1 MFFESVELRFFRNYS
16 HVRLEF
22 HKGLNAFLGENG
34 QGKSNLLEA
43 LYFLMRGHSFRALEK
58 DSLLQRENGRTQPA
72 SVVKA
77 HVVKDELHNEVSL
90 RIQDHRKKIELN
102 NKSISRSNLWQ
113 YFPCVIFS
121 PESLSSVKGGPEQRR
136 ELVDE
141 LLLLLSPKAS
151 QLIGDYQKVL
161 KSRNRVLK
169 NMKLGEVTF
178 DQGLQLL
185 ESLNPI
191 FLNVA
196 AKLTAERILAL
207 RNIAPDLS
215 ETLKKVLNKNV
226 DISVDYLMSSER
238 ANAFDQSEIHDALR
252 LRILQLQKAEIE
264 TGTSLVGPHKHDIR
278 FMIDAHDSRYYCSQ
292 GQQRALIL
300 SFKMAQIMYH
310 GKVHREQPIL
320 LLDDVL
326 SELDAERRA
335 NLIEFLKGI
344 NSQIFLTT
352 TDLSFPEHFLAKDMA
367 VHRIA
372 GGKIQRLEEVNEC
385 HQVRSP

>member
-1 MFFESVELRFFRNYS
+1 MYFESVELRFFRNYS

-22 HKGLNAFLGENG
+22 HKGLNAFLGANG

-43 LYFLMRGHSFRALEK
+43 LYYIMRGHSFRALEK
-58 DSLLQRENGRTQPA
+58 DSLQQRIGGHIQPA

-77 HVVKDELHNEVSL
+77 HVVKEDLHNEIAL
-90 RIQDHRKKIELN
+90 RIQDGRKKIELN
-102 NKSISRSNLWQ
+102 NKNISRAQLWR

-141 LLLLLSPKAS
+141 LLLLLSPRAS
-151 QLIGDYQKVL
+151 QLLNDYQKVL

-169 NMKLGEVTF
+169 DMKKGEISF
-178 DQGLQLL
+178 DKGLQLL
-185 ESLNPI
+185 ESLNPL
-191 FLNVA
+191 FLRSA
-196 AKLTAERILAL
+196 TQLTSERLLAL
-207 RNIAPDLS
+207 RNLTPDLK
-215 ETLKKVLNKNV
+215 ETLQKVLNRNV
-226 DISVDYLMSSER
+226 DISVDYLMSSELI
-238 ANAFDQSEIHDALR
+238 NAYDLSEIHDALR
-252 LRILQLQKAEIE
+252 LRLLQLQKAEIE

-310 GKVHREQPIL
+310 GKVHQEQPIL

-326 SELDAERRA
+326 SELDAERRS
-335 NLIEFLKGI
+335 NLVEFLKRI

-352 TDLSFPEHFLAKDMA
+352 TDLSFPKHFLDMA
-367 VHRIA
+367 VHRIES
-372 GGKIQRLEEVNEC
+372 GTIKRLEEVSEC
-385 HQVRSP
+385 HQVHNP